1 MGKKVGG
8 FQGRKNDKVGGGIPF
23 NSSQHTQVPDSL
35 HFSVKGCFVQDILL
49 LSWRGRL
56 VATNLRS
63 MAIADERSAVL
74 LTFRQ
79 QYSQSAP
86 SRKTPE

>member
-1 MGKKVGG
+1 MLGQYGL
-8 FQGRKNDKVGGGIPF
+8 FHSTAAFRK
-23 NSSQHTQVPDSL
+23 NSSQHMQVPDSL
-35 HFSVKGCFVQDILL
+35 CFSVKGCFVQDILL

-56 VATNLRS
+56 VATTLRS